1 MKRKNPYIRICLFE
15 ILLLLVLFVNSFI
28 YNFLS
33 NYYMIAFLVLILI
46 IFHFAFGFE
55 KDRHR
60 HTKDVIINIF
70 IYLLTFFIL
79 YYLSGLFLTFAKN
92 AGYYTFDGFTKFT
105 LRVTIYVILREIL
118 RYQMLNKCEGSKP
131 VTILTIFLFVFL
143 DITNNVF
150 FYTFDG
156 KYNIFIFLALY
167 FMPAIG
173 NNILATYL
181 NRKTGFK
188 PVIFYMLVMELYTY
202 IMPIFPNPNKYIA
215 SIINFS
221 VPLILLYKQ
230 YTFFLKESDD
240 DVPRNYNKK
249 SIPWLIIS
257 LIITVFLVY
266 FSSGYFK
273 YHAIAVASGS
283 MSPVILKGDVVVIE
297 KIENDNYDVLKEGDV
312 IAFQYNETIV
322 VHRLTNI
329 VKDRGKYFFYTKG
342 DANKDADNFVVE
354 EDMIKGIVKYRVPA
368 IGYPTV
374 WLNRL

>member
-15 ILLLLVLFVNSFI
+15 LLLLLVLCVNSFI

-33 NYYMIAFLVLILI
+33 NYYMIAFLVLLLI

-92 AGYYTFDGFTKFT
+92 AGYYTIDGFVKFT
-105 LRVTIYVILREIL
+105 LRVAIYVTLREIL
-118 RYQMLNKCEGSKP
+118 RYQILNKCDGSKTA
-131 VTILTIFLFVFL
+131 TILTIVLFIVL
-143 DITNNVF
+143 DITNNLF
-150 FYTFDG
+150 FYTFDS

-167 FMPAIG
+167 LMPALG
-173 NNILATYL
+173 NNLLATYL
-181 NRKTGFK
+181 NRKTGFR

-202 IMPIFPNPNKYIA
+202 ILPIFPNPNKYIA
-215 SIINFS
+215 SIINFC
-221 VPLILLYKQ
+221 VPMVLLYRQ
-230 YTFFLKESDD
+230 YTFFLKENDE
-240 DVPRNYNKK
+240 DVPRQYNKK

-257 LIITVFLVY
+257 LIITIFLVY
-266 FSSGYFK
+266 FSSGYFR

-283 MSPVILKGDVVVIE
+283 MHPVIEKGDVVVIE
-297 KIENDNYDVLKEGDV
+297 KIENDDYSVLKKGDV
-312 IAFQYNETIV
+312 IAFQYGDTIV
-322 VHRLTNI
+322 VHRLINI
-329 VKDRGKYFFYTKG
+329 VQDREEYFFYTKG
-342 DANKDADNFVVE
+342 DANNDADNFVVDE
-354 EDMIKGIVKYRVPA
+354 TMIKGIVKYRVPF